1 MFAGVAKSGLSS
13 CARPT
18 DKHRGDD
25 GRQDDRQSQLRL
37 MRCGVTRAPER
48 CQMTQGASEC
58 IQDSALETLCAGI
71 GSMSLERL
79 IMVAQLI
86 IALRLITNK
95 KM

>member
-1 MFAGVAKSGLSS
+1 MCQA
-13 CARPT
+13 

-48 CQMTQGASEC
+48 CQMTQEASEC

-71 GSMSLERL
+71 GGVSL
-79 IMVAQLI
+79 VAQLI
-86 IALRLITNK
+86 IALK
-95 KM
+95 